1 MTSGSGRTELFRQ
14 DSDQPKKMEMP
25 ERVAASAL
33 AAEIYTMAIHGT
45 ALLTADTVPTVFT
58 IGSAALVL

>member
-1 MTSGSGRTELFRQ
+1 MASGRGRTELFRQ

-25 ERVAASAL
+25 ERVAAPAL
-33 AAEIYTMAIHGT
+33 AAEIYAMASHGT
-45 ALLTADTVPTVFT
+45 ALLTAAIAPTVVT